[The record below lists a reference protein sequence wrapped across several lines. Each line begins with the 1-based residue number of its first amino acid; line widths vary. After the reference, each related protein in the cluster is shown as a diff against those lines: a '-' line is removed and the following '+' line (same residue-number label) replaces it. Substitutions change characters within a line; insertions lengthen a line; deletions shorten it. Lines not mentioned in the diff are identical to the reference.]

1 MPLENPNLRRGPAF
15 PKRPK
20 QQMTERTWRR
30 VKLQS
35 LFITKPWLTVAQ
47 MAEYA
52 AVDEEEVIRWRG
64 L

>member
-1 MPLENPNLRRGPAF
+1 
-15 PKRPK
+15 
-20 QQMTERTWRR
+20 MTERTWSR

-47 MAEYA
+47 MAEHTSLT
-52 AVDEEEVIRWRG
+52 EEEVERWRG